1 MIYLRFKVVA
11 QKDFTNSM
19 QKLNKSYFPQDEY
32 LTFTEYVKIDLAKT
46 VKITSKK
53 YFFIQN

>member
-1 MIYLRFKVVA
+1 MIYLRLKVVA

-19 QKLNKSYFPQDEY
+19 RKLIKSYFPKDEY
-32 LTFTEYVKIDLAKT
+32 LTFTEYAKIDLAKT
-46 VKITSKK
+46 VKITSNK

>member
-11 QKDFTNSM
+11 QKYFKNSM
-19 QKLNKSYFPQDEY
+19 RKFNKSYFTQDEY

>member
-19 QKLNKSYFPQDEY
+19 RKFNKSYFPQDEY

>member
-19 QKLNKSYFPQDEY
+19 RKLIKYYFPQDEY

>member
-19 QKLNKSYFPQDEY
+19 RKLIKSYLPQDKY

>member
-19 QKLNKSYFPQDEY
+19 RKLIRAYFPQDEY

-53 YFFIQN
+53 YFFIEN

>member
-19 QKLNKSYFPQDEY
+19 RKLNKSYFPQDEY
-32 LTFTEYVKIDLAKT
+32 LTFTEYVEIDLAKT
-46 VKITSKK
+46 VKITR
-53 YFFIQN
+53 